1 MKLEINSDR
10 LIREVQTDFNKA
22 FPFLK
27 IEFFH
32 RPAGGQQ
39 VSSTR
44 KMIAA
49 TNKIQEAGKQ
59 SVDGAVELADE
70 MTVSQLEKFFREQLG
85 LSIQVFRKSGNVW
98 LETTMTDNW
107 TLRQQNEHGKEISGV
122 PFNTINGEKNTI

>member
-10 LIREVQTDFNKA
+10 LIREVQTDFNQA

-39 VSSTR
+39 SSSSR

-49 TNKIQEAGKQ
+49 THKIQEAGKQ
-59 SVDGAVELADE
+59 SVDGAVELVDE
-70 MTVSQLEKFFREQLG
+70 MTVAQLEKFFREQLG

-122 PFNTINGEKNTI
+122 PFNTINGEKNTF